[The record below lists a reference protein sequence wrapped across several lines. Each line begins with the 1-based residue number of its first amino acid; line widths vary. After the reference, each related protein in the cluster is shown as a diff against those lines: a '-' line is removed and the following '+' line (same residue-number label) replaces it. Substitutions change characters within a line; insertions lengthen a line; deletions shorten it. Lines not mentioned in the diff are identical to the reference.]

1 MPPLARDDLGG
12 PRGEGYRRMIDA
24 SAVGRAS
31 TPDQVGGVGA
41 LLMDRTAASRRPGGM
56 ASLCLPPE
64 MKIRMQ
70 IHRVS
75 ILAKVTRR
83 RRSESLELGDPLT
96 SADGAKPSS
105 IPG

>member
-41 LLMDRTAASRRPGGM
+41 LLMGPDGGVTAAWWYGEF
-56 ASLCLPPE
+56 CLPPE

-70 IHRVS
+70 ILIGS
-75 ILAKVTRR
+75 ASWRR
-83 RRSESLELGDPLT
+83 
-96 SADGAKPSS
+96 
-105 IPG
+105 